1 MKREAKKCLAGEIGV
16 LSPGSGIN
24 PKTPFEN
31 VKALVRARDEYY
43 AKKSH
48 QKYRQTTQLQ

>member
-1 MKREAKKCLAGEIGV
+1 VKKEAKKYLADGIDV
-16 LSPGSGIN
+16 LSPRSEIN

-43 AKKSH
+43 AKKLNST
-48 QKYRQTTQLQ
+48 KM

>member
-1 MKREAKKCLAGEIGV
+1 LFLTKKCLSDEIDV

-48 QKYRQTTQLQ
+48 PAKR